1 MSKAPNATTL
11 AARRQAEALQRVTG
25 EWFCQSGA
33 HYTKAEQVRWRG
45 RRICVPCRDRLV
57 ALTKKQRAR

>member
-1 MSKAPNATTL
+1 MSKPPNATTL
-11 AARRQAEALQRVTG
+11 ESRRQSAALQRATG

-57 ALTKKQRAR
+57 ALTQKQRAR

>member
-1 MSKAPNATTL
+1 MSKPPNPTTL
-11 AARRQAEALQRVTG
+11 EARRQAEALQRVTG
-25 EWFCQSGA
+25 EWYCASGGN
-33 HYTKAEQVRWRG
+33 YTKAEQARWRG

>member
-1 MSKAPNATTL
+1 VSKPPNTTTL
-11 AARRQAEALQRVTG
+11 ESRRQSAALLRVTG